1 MELFMPTYTQLL
13 NRELTPS
20 EKEKYSLQQ
29 SARDENLDPFST
41 NEPVDHNA
49 STNNKLKEEKFK
61 GTPYFC
67 LHAKSM
73 VVDDEIAFIGSYNLD
88 PRSENLNTEVGL
100 VITDRNFA
108 ALLQAAIAKDMEP
121 QNSWVIAKR
130 EIPLNLDD
138 ANAILVWL
146 SGTMPIDPWPI
157 RYASAFELIEGRNP
171 VLPQHADFYNNYR
184 SVGSFPEVA
193 GERSDKIFGA
203 LIFKTF
209 GKYLT
214 PLL

>member
-1 MELFMPTYTQLL
+1 
-13 NRELTPS
+13 
-20 EKEKYSLQQ
+20 
-29 SARDENLDPFST
+29 
-41 NEPVDHNA
+41 
-49 STNNKLKEEKFK
+49 
-61 GTPYFC
+61 
-67 LHAKSM
+67 M

-138 ANAILVWL
+138 VNAILVWL